1 MPVNDLVVGGYGN
14 VSYTLHWNRAL
25 CAQEQLSMHAFQKF
39 SMGQKM
45 KKQVPAVLL
54 LIYLNCRITINRN

>member
-25 CAQEQLSMHAFQKF
+25 CAQEQLSMHAFQKVF
-39 SMGQKM
+39 YGAKDEKSRF
-45 KKQVPAVLL
+45 LRF
-54 LIYLNCRITINRN
+54 YY